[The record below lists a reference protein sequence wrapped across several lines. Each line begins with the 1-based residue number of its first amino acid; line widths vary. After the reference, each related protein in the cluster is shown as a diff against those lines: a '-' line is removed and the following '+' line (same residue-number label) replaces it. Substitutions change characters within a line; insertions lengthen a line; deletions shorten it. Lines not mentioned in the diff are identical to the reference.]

1 MRKAPVMEIAD
12 FLTKYYMKYWQDEI
26 SLQLG
31 TQRSVR
37 VFSAFLPEDST
48 HKNMDKLPNNSGN
61 EPSNFGNFTDFITPP
76 RLNLPQVGPPPLKQ
90 IRRIKGK
97 NPLVGPGSSSP
108 SLQNYSP
115 PPTSSQPPK
124 EPRNKGEALV
134 DIATSHYHQ
143 QDGPENNASDINTET
158 ASGDSDKENIPPSEY
173 ALQ

>member
-1 MRKAPVMEIAD
+1 M
-12 FLTKYYMKYWQDEI
+12 QI
-26 SLQLG
+26 S

-37 VFSAFLPEDST
+37 VFSAFLPGDSA
-48 HKNMDKLPNNSGN
+48 HKNMDKLSNNSGN
-61 EPSNFGNFTDFITPP
+61 DPSNFGNFTDFITPP

-108 SLQNYSP
+108 SFQNYSP
-115 PPTSSQPPK
+115 PPTPSQPPK

-143 QDGPENNASDINTET
+143 QDGPENNTFQSPSDSRWNPRN
-158 ASGDSDKENIPPSEY
+158 SRNWPGIPGMG
-173 ALQ
+173 